1 MEVNGSVSPPNLT
14 AKRQN
19 YFSTVKR
26 LSLPLKTFNNMH
38 KIISGELVS
47 QKIPCKR
54 YYDKIFQDKSFSNN
68 LLVITEKSCAGSEKY
83 APL

>member
-1 MEVNGSVSPPNLT
+1 MEVNGSVSPPNLK

-26 LSLPLKTFNNMH
+26 LGLPLKTFNNSH
-38 KIISGELVS
+38 KIISEELAS

-54 YYDKIFQDKSFSNN
+54 YYDKIFQNKPFFNN
-68 LLVITEKSCAGSEKY
+68 LLVIQKNRVGSEKY

>member
-26 LSLPLKTFNNMH
+26 LSLPLKTFNNLH
-38 KIISGELVS
+38 KIISGELS
-47 QKIPCKR
+47 QKIPCKK
-54 YYDKIFQDKSFSNN
+54 YYDKIFQNKPFFNN
-68 LLVITEKSCAGSEKY
+68 LLVITEKSCVGSERY